1 VAVAAVAVMTKE
13 EVAAR
18 AAVAVPPAVLYIL
31 AVQMLQYLDIKVILV
46 VRGP

>member
-1 VAVAAVAVMTKE
+1 MAAVAVMTQE

-18 AAVAVPPAVLYIL
+18 VAEVEPAAVLYIL